1 MGGAYLCSLPVFGAN
16 AFIIFD
22 SPTQRDF
29 QIAGTCEF
37 AGTSYPLVNEITRG
51 SRALFTIVGVLL
63 YIPITLRTHKVYQAK
78 GQYAQLKLSQ
88 RKKLIRYNII
98 VSIMVINEI
107 ILIVIPDTLLVV
119 WPVQMDK
126 IRYPLSIMT
135 IFKSKKI
142 CVLYKAI

>member
-1 MGGAYLCSLPVFGAN
+1 
-16 AFIIFD
+16 
-22 SPTQRDF
+22 
-29 QIAGTCEF
+29 
-37 AGTSYPLVNEITRG
+37 
-51 SRALFTIVGVLL
+51 
-63 YIPITLRTHKVYQAK
+63 
-78 GQYAQLKLSQ
+78 
-88 RKKLIRYNII
+88 
-98 VSIMVINEI
+98 MVINEI